1 MVVERDVRDML
12 ADYGDATETKGLLAE
27 FTYLDSSAQF
37 AWMPPGFSSPI
48 DFDSVAVCLRTN
60 APLIRSIS
68 WKWAQLNVLPL
79 NDTLAYYY
87 GRLSS
92 TTTLH
97 TDSVLTTGLLESG
110 LWVRRGPDWKLLAG
124 HTSEVK

>member
-12 ADYGDATETKGLLAE
+12 AAYGHATETRGLLAE

-37 AWMPPGFSSPI
+37 SWMPPGYSSPI
-48 DFDSVAVCLRTN
+48 DFDSVAVSLRTN

-68 WKWAQLNVLPL
+68 WKWTSLNVLPL

-87 GRLSS
+87 GRLNS

-97 TDSVLTTGLLESG
+97 TDSVLAMDLLESG
-110 LWVRRGPDWKLLAG
+110 LVVRRGPDWKLLAG
-124 HTSEVK
+124 HTSGVK